1 MLRWILLIS
10 LSWVATWI
18 MLSPKPKGYTRDA
31 QLEQETT
38 RPIPRALGSIMST
51 PKRLHQQS
59 NINGP
64 LELNIEIDQTL
75 LHPIDTTRRFM
86 RVSISAPTIA
96 KTQRAPL
103 NIAVLLDA
111 SGSMNKA
118 GKLEEAQSALS
129 QLWSSLSPND
139 RFTLITFADSAQVVH
154 QNQLVGTS
162 TNPPIG
168 LSFIQPEGGTNL
180 YDGLHT
186 ALEALKLGD
195 NAQNI
200 DRLILISD
208 GKANVG
214 PSSKRHLKEQASRF
228 SEQGYSLSAIGLG
241 VDYDE
246 TALRM
251 LTDVGGGT
259 YHLVDAAHRMNTVL
273 QNEIASNTTM
283 ASSSTVVSLSFPN
296 GVTPLRYLGWFPEKD
311 GRSTRIHLGELYS
324 NMKKQ
329 VFIEVEIEPEVM
341 LSNEIVQARLSYF
354 DHLSSERITQ
364 TKAVLASKSN
374 DPLAR
379 VNSVNHSLINDAK
392 DARTTWEILQWVDTL
407 DEHDTHIPALPPN
420 SRLNGVAKQY
430 QKINPLSEAGKRWK
444 KELEYTST
452 RALRVKP

>member
-1 MLRWILLIS
+1 MLRWVLLIS
-10 LSWVATWI
+10 ISWVAGWV

-38 RPIPRALGSIMST
+38 RLIPRAPESIIST
-51 PKRLHQQS
+51 PKRIHKQS
-59 NINGP
+59 TIDGP
-64 LELNIEIDQTL
+64 LEFNIEIDQTL
-75 LHPIDTTRRFM
+75 LHPVDTTRRFM
-86 RVSISAPTIA
+86 RVSVSASTIA
-96 KTQRAPL
+96 RSQRAPL

-129 QLWSSLSPND
+129 KLWSTLSPND
-139 RFTLITFADSAQVVH
+139 RFTLITFADRAHVVH

-180 YDGLHT
+180 YDGLRT
-186 ALEALKLGD
+186 ALEALKQGD
-195 NAQNI
+195 NAQNM

-208 GKANVG
+208 GQANVG
-214 PSSKRHLKEQASRF
+214 PSSKRHLREQASSF
-228 SEQGYSLSAIGLG
+228 ADLGYSLSAIGLG

-246 TALRM
+246 TALRI

-259 YHLVDAAHRMNTVL
+259 YHLVDASQGINTVL
-273 QNEIASNTTM
+273 QKEVASNTTI
-283 ASSSTVVSLSFPN
+283 ASSSTVVSLSFPS

-311 GRSTRIHLGELYS
+311 GRSSRINLGELYS
-324 NMKKQ
+324 NMNKQ
-329 VFIEVEIEPEVM
+329 VFIEVEIDPEAM

-364 TKAVLASKSN
+364 TQVVLASKSN

-392 DARTTWEILQWVDTL
+392 DAKTTWELLQWVDTL
-407 DEHDTHIPALPPN
+407 DETDTNIPVLPQN
-420 SRLNGVAKQY
+420 SMLNGVVQQY
-430 QKINPLSEAGKRWK
+430 QEINPLSEAGKRWK

-452 RALRVKP
+452 RSLRVKP